1 MSVIDD
7 LVEANRRFADSTGA
21 LSEPPPMPPSRAV
34 AIVTCMD
41 ARIVPAQIFGL
52 REGDAH
58 VIRNAGGSA
67 REALRSVVISER
79 LLGTQAVAVIKH
91 TDCGMLTFKNEDL
104 YAKVQE
110 DLGADASDIDFL
122 PFPELESAVRE
133 DVELLKNSPLV
144 PDDIEVRGFVYDVQ
158 TRRLSEVN

>member
-52 REGDAH
+52 REGGAH
-58 VIRNAGGSA
+58 VIRNAGGRA
-67 REALRSVVISER
+67 RGGHRYVTVWVR
-79 LLGTQAVAVIKH
+79 LAATSAVAAGKPAGGGMPTVEQVI
-91 TDCGMLTFKNEDL
+91 
-104 YAKVQE
+104 
-110 DLGADASDIDFL
+110 
-122 PFPELESAVRE
+122 LEAAV
-133 DVELLKNSPLV
+133 
-144 PDDIEVRGFVYDVQ
+144 
-158 TRRLSEVN
+158 